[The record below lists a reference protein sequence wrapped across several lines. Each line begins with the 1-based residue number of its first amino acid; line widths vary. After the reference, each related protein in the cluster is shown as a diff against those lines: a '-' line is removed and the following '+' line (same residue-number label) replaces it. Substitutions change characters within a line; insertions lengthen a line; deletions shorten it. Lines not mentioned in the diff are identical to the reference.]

1 MIAEDLPAAF
11 GSLPPAWSA
20 ALPGWKMAK
29 CSNVIR
35 QVREVS
41 GDRPIAPEDPFR
53 ALRFGAPEDARVVLL
68 GQGTLPARGQE
79 HPVDFARD
87 VRPILTLGHERTASA
102 REVPTVGE
110 AGFPELAPLGLEL
123 WLMGPPG
130 VPTERLQVLE
140 NALTRIVSDPEFRS
154 WAVSAKIDIAPLSS
168 KQTQKAAIDLLSLFE
183 QYKPEIEKHLK
194 K

>member
-1 MIAEDLPAAF
+1 MGTPE
-11 GSLPPAWSA
+11 SA
-20 ALPGWKMAK
+20 A
-29 CSNVIR
+29 
-35 QVREVS
+35 
-41 GDRPIAPEDPFR
+41 APF
-53 ALRFGAPEDARVVLL
+53 L
-68 GQGTLPARGQE
+68 QS
-79 HPVDFARD
+79 RD

-130 VPTERLQVLE
+130 VPTDRLQVLE